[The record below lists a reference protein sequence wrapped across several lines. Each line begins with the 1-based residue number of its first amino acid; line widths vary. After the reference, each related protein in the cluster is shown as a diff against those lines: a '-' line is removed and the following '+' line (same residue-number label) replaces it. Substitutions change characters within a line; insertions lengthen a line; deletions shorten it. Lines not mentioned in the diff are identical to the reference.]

1 MCPTMP
7 GAVPACDAPG
17 GSFPAARAS
26 PVTPGTPGVPPDDS
40 GRPASPRS
48 VSRRR
53 AHIPIPG
60 VTASCTCARIHESP
74 PEARPQE
81 VLLFTLERQR
91 YGLPVEDVRELVR
104 AARLTHLPQAPD
116 VVEGL
121 LNLRGEL
128 LPVLDLRR
136 RFRHPARP
144 LSPMDHFIVAR
155 AGPRRWRCAWT
166 APRACTPLPRGV
178 GRPPAS
184 CPAWGSWPAPR
195 S

>member
-1 MCPTMP
+1 MNPL
-7 GAVPACDAPG
+7 
-17 GSFPAARAS
+17 
-26 PVTPGTPGVPPDDS
+26 
-40 GRPASPRS
+40 
-48 VSRRR
+48 
-53 AHIPIPG
+53 
-60 VTASCTCARIHESP
+60 

-155 AGPRRWRCAWT
+155 AGPRPVALRVDRAEGLHIIAAHEWDAS
-166 APRACTPLPRGV
+166 PRELPGV
-178 GRPPAS
+178 GFVAGVAKLPDGLVLVHDLRSFLSEAEALHLDTALGARPGPA
-184 CPAWGSWPAPR
+184 
-195 S
+195 